1 MRTRRPRLSN
11 SLTAARAALE
21 ISRPF
26 DLSSANEVG
35 EEQSALSPLRGKDLL
50 REVAITA
57 ANNLAVCALHRGT
70 IFEAVAQIEAAV
82 QENPQVFL
90 HPQIV
95 HNLKIL
101 YVVSLKPAAA
111 TAKNALIARL
121 VELYHEP
128 R

>member
-1 MRTRRPRLSN
+1 M
-11 SLTAARAALE
+11 AAIDWRF
-21 ISRPF
+21 SP
-26 DLSSANEVG
+26 LSSEDA
-35 EEQSALSPLRGKDLL
+35 L

-70 IFEAVAQIEAAV
+70 IFEAVSQIEAAV

-95 HNLKIL
+95 HNLRIL

-111 TAKNALIARL
+111 AAKNALIARL
-121 VELYHEP
+121 VELYHSSSGL
-128 R
+128 

>member
-11 SLTAARAALE
+11 KPSLRHELRSKLACRLICRAE
-21 ISRPF
+21 Q
-26 DLSSANEVG
+26 VG
-35 EEQSALSPLRGKDLL
+35 EEQSALSPLCGKDLL